1 MNSLRTRILQHIST
15 LPEGAVLSSKGFLHL
30 GNRAAVDQSL
40 SRLAR
45 SGQLMRVCQGVY
57 VSPVETRFGTRPP
70 EMEKTIAALSRL
82 WGETIVPSGGSMANA
97 LGFITQTPVKP
108 VYLTSGPN
116 RRLKFGEMTV
126 ELRHA
131 PRWQLV
137 SPNRKAGDVV
147 RALAWMGPEEAEH
160 CLGEVS
166 SRLTRE
172 DIDELA
178 EARAIV
184 PEWIAGPVS
193 EMISVE

>member
-15 LPEGAVLSSKGFLHL
+15 LPEGAVLHPKGLLHL

-57 VSPVETRFGTRPP
+57 VSPVKTRFGTRPP

-97 LGFITQTPVKP
+97 LGLTTQIQVKP

-137 SPNRKAGDVV
+137 SPNRISGDVV
-147 RALAWMGPEEAEH
+147 RALAWMGPEEVEH
-160 CLGEVS
+160 CLGEIS
-166 SRLTRE
+166 PRLTQE

-193 EMISVE
+193 EMSSVE

>member
-1 MNSLRTRILQHIST
+1 MNSLRTRILQHISA
-15 LPEGAVLSSKGFLHL
+15 LPEGAVLYPKGLLHL

-57 VSPVETRFGTRPP
+57 VSPVKTRFGTRPP

-97 LGFITQTPVKP
+97 LGLTTQIQVKP

-137 SPNRKAGDVV
+137 SPNRISGDVV
-147 RALAWMGPEEAEH
+147 RALAWMGPEEVEH
-160 CLGEVS
+160 CLGEIS
-166 SRLTRE
+166 PRLTQE

-193 EMISVE
+193 EMSSVE